1 VSRDQEN
8 ALIVVIGVVGTLQ
21 TISALYE
28 WVPGE
33 KFSTA
38 MAAVMLAW
46 SVFFFAWV
54 VQRARHAPH
63 RRVPLRERDEDV
75 EV

>member
-33 KFSTA
+33 KFGTA
-38 MAAVMLAW
+38 MAVIMLAW
-46 SVFFFAWV
+46 SVFYFAWV

-63 RRVPLRERDEDV
+63 RRVQFRQHDEDV